1 MSIRVPYARKP
12 YAVLCHPFVRMKI
25 DLHSSVLDH
34 IQADVVRLRPE
45 QTVADALDAL
55 RERGPGHEIVY
66 IYVVDDE
73 GRLSGVVPT
82 RALLASRP
90 ERPLGEIAQS
100 DVVAIPDWATVLVA
114 AEYFVSQRFLA
125 FPVVNA
131 SGELVG
137 QVDVKVFT
145 DEVVGH
151 AKRSFDDIFQIIGIH
166 ATEGRT
172 VWLGFRDRFPWLLT
186 NVTGGLLCAIL
197 VSRYEHMLDAA
208 VVLAVFLPMVL
219 ALAESVSM
227 QSATLTLHGLHS
239 AGVTWG
245 LLGPAMQ
252 RECGVAS
259 LLGLGCGGIVGLISW
274 VWKGSGPVA
283 VAVGGAIGLSMV
295 TAALLGL
302 LLPTLLHA
310 AKLDPKIAAGPI
322 VLAVAD
328 VCALLIYFNLSAYF
342 I

>member
-1 MSIRVPYARKP
+1 
-12 YAVLCHPFVRMKI
+12 MKI
-25 DLHSSVLDH
+25 DLHDSVLDH
-34 IQADVVRLRPE
+34 IQADVVRLRPD
-45 QTVADALDAL
+45 QTVSHALDAL
-55 RERGPGHEIVY
+55 RDRGSDQDIVY

-73 GRLSGVVPT
+73 GRLIGVVPT

-90 ERPLGEIAQS
+90 ERALGEIMQG

-125 FPVVNA
+125 FPVVSA

-151 AKRSFDDIFQIIGIH
+151 AKRSFDDIFQIIGVH
-166 ATEGRT
+166 ATQGRT

-186 NVTGGLLCAIL
+186 NVTGGLLCAVL
-197 VSRYEHMLDAA
+197 VSQYEHLLDAA
-208 VVLAVFLPMVL
+208 VLLAVFLPMVL

-239 AGVTWG
+239 GGVTWR
-245 LLGPAMQ
+245 LLGPGMR
-252 RECGVAS
+252 REFSVAA
-259 LLGLGCGGIVGLISW
+259 LLGLGCGSIVGAISW
-274 VWKGSGPVA
+274 LWKGNGDLAFALGS
-283 VAVGGAIGLSMV
+283 AIACSMA

-328 VCALLIYFNLSAYF
+328 VCALLIYFNLAAF
-342 I
+342 FV

>member
-1 MSIRVPYARKP
+1 
-12 YAVLCHPFVRMKI
+12 MKI
-25 DLHSSVLDH
+25 DLHDSVLSH
-34 IQADVVRLRPE
+34 IQADVLRLQPD
-45 QTVADALDAL
+45 QTVNDALEAL
-55 RERGPGHEIVY
+55 RHRGQDQDIVY
-66 IYVVDDE
+66 IYVVDAD
-73 GRLSGVVPT
+73 GRLVGVVPT
-82 RALLASRP
+82 RALLASGP
-90 ERPLGEIAQS
+90 DLPLSQIMQG

-125 FPVVNA
+125 FPVVSA
-131 SGELVG
+131 DGVLVG

-166 ATEGRT
+166 ATQGRT

-186 NVTGGLLCAIL
+186 NVTGGLLCAVL
-197 VSRYEHMLDAA
+197 VSQYEHLLDAA

-239 AGVTWG
+239 GGVTWR
-245 LLGPAMQ
+245 LLGPAMR
-252 RECGVAS
+252 REFGVAA
-259 LLGLGCGGIVGLISW
+259 LLGVGCGTLVGGISW
-274 VWKGSGPVA
+274 AWKGNGNLA
-283 VAVGGAIGLSMV
+283 FALGGAIACSMV

-328 VCALLIYFNLSAYF
+328 VCALLIYFNLAALF
-342 I
+342 V

>member
-1 MSIRVPYARKP
+1 
-12 YAVLCHPFVRMKI
+12 MKI
-25 DLHSSVLDH
+25 DLHESVLAH
-34 IQADVVRLRPE
+34 IQTDVVRLRPE

-55 RERGPGHEIVY
+55 RGFGPSHEIVY
-66 IYVVDDE
+66 IYVVDEE
-73 GRLSGVVPT
+73 GRLTGVVPT
-82 RALLASRP
+82 RALLASQLD
-90 ERPLGEIAQS
+90 RPLSEIMQG

-125 FPVVNA
+125 FPVVSA

-151 AKRSFDDIFQIIGIH
+151 AKRSFDDIFQIIGVH
-166 ATEGRT
+166 ATQGRT
-172 VWLGFRDRFPWLLT
+172 TWLSFRDRFPWLLT
-186 NVTGGLLCAIL
+186 NVTGGLLCAVL
-197 VSRYEHMLDAA
+197 VSQYEHLLDTA

-239 AGVTWG
+239 GGVTWR
-245 LLGPAMQ
+245 LLGPGMR
-252 RECGVAS
+252 REFGVAS
-259 LLGLGCGGIVGLISW
+259 LLGLGCGSIVGGISW
-274 VWKGSGPVA
+274 AWKGNGDLA
-283 VAVGGAIGLSMV
+283 FALGAAIACSMA
-295 TAALLGL
+295 TAAILGL

-328 VCALLIYFNLSAYF
+328 VCALLIYFNLAAF
-342 I
+342 FV

>member
-1 MSIRVPYARKP
+1 MN
-12 YAVLCHPFVRMKI
+12 I
-25 DLHSSVLDH
+25 DLHDSVLKH
-34 IQADVVRLRPE
+34 IQADVVRLRPD
-45 QTVADALDAL
+45 QTVADALEAL
-55 RERGPGHEIVY
+55 RGHRADHEIVY

-73 GRLSGVVPT
+73 DRLIGVVPT
-82 RALLASRP
+82 RSLLASRP
-90 ERPLGEIAQS
+90 ERPLREIMQG

-114 AEYFVSQRFLA
+114 AEYFVTQRFPA
-125 FPVVNA
+125 FPVV
-131 SGELVG
+131 SSDGQLVG

-151 AKRSFDDIFQIIGIH
+151 AKRSFDDIFQIIGVH
-166 ATEGRT
+166 ATQGRT
-172 VWLGFRDRFPWLLT
+172 VLLGFRDRFPWLLT
-186 NVTGGLLCAIL
+186 NITGGLLCAVL

-239 AGVTWG
+239 SGMTWA
-245 LLGPAMQ
+245 LLGPAMR
-252 RECGVAS
+252 REFSVAALLGAGCGV
-259 LLGLGCGGIVGLISW
+259 IVGLISW
-274 VWKGSGPVA
+274 AWKGNEDLA
-283 VAVGGAIGLSMV
+283 LALGGAIALSMV

-328 VCALLIYFNLSAYF
+328 VCALLIYFNLAAF
-342 I
+342 FV

>member
-1 MSIRVPYARKP
+1 MN
-12 YAVLCHPFVRMKI
+12 I
-25 DLHSSVLDH
+25 DLHESVLQH
-34 IQADVVRLRPE
+34 IQADVVRLRPN
-45 QTVADALDAL
+45 QSVADALESL
-55 RERGPGHEIVY
+55 RNHGPDHDIVY

-73 GRLSGVVPT
+73 DRLIGVVPP

-90 ERPLGEIAQS
+90 ERPLGEIMQG

-114 AEYFVSQRFLA
+114 AEYFVTQRFLA
-125 FPVVNA
+125 FPVVSA
-131 SGELVG
+131 GGQLVG
-137 QVDVKVFT
+137 QVDVRVFT

-151 AKRSFDDIFQIIGIH
+151 AKRSFDDIFQIIGVH
-166 ATEGRT
+166 ATQGRT
-172 VWLGFRDRFPWLLT
+172 VLLGFRDRFPWLLT
-186 NVTGGLLCAIL
+186 NITGGLLCAVL
-197 VSRYEHMLDAA
+197 VSQYEHMLDAA

-239 AGVTWG
+239 GGVTWR
-245 LLGPAMQ
+245 LLGPAMR
-252 RECGVAS
+252 REFSVAA
-259 LLGLGCGGIVGLISW
+259 LLGLGCGSIVGLISLA
-274 VWKGSGPVA
+274 WKGDDRLAMALGS
-283 VAVGGAIGLSMV
+283 AIALSMV

-328 VCALLIYFNLSAYF
+328 VCALLIYFNLAAIF
-342 I
+342 V

>member
-1 MSIRVPYARKP
+1 
-12 YAVLCHPFVRMKI
+12 MKI
-25 DLHSSVLDH
+25 DLHDSVLDH
-34 IQADVVRLRPE
+34 IQADVVRLRSE
-45 QTVADALDAL
+45 QTVADALDAV
-55 RERGPGHEIVY
+55 RDYGPSHDIVY
-66 IYVVDDE
+66 VYVVDDD
-73 GRLSGVVPT
+73 GRLTGVVPT

-90 ERPLGEIAQS
+90 ERPLKEIMHG

-114 AEYFVSQRFLA
+114 AEYFVSQKFLA
-125 FPVVNA
+125 FPVVSS
-131 SGELVG
+131 SGALVG

-151 AKRSFDDIFQIIGIH
+151 AKRSFDDIFQIIGVH
-166 ATEGRT
+166 ATQGRT

-186 NVTGGLLCAIL
+186 NITGGLLCAVL
-197 VSRYEHMLDAA
+197 VSHYEHMLSVA

-239 AGVTWG
+239 GGVTWK
-245 LLGPAMQ
+245 LLGPGMRREFSVAAML
-252 RECGVAS
+252 GV
-259 LLGLGCGGIVGLISW
+259 GCGTLVALISW
-274 VWKGSGPVA
+274 AWKGSGA
-283 VAVGGAIGLSMV
+283 LAIAVGGAIAMSMV

-322 VLAVAD
+322 VLATAD
-328 VCALLIYFNLSAYF
+328 VCALLIYFNFAGMF
-342 I
+342 V

>member
-1 MSIRVPYARKP
+1 
-12 YAVLCHPFVRMKI
+12 MKI
-25 DLHSSVLDH
+25 DLHDSVLDH
-34 IQADVVRLRPE
+34 IQADVVRLLAD

-55 RERGPGHEIVY
+55 RDRGPDHDIVY
-66 IYVVDDE
+66 IYVVDDD
-73 GRLSGVVPT
+73 GRLTGVVPT

-90 ERPLGEIAQS
+90 ERSLRDIMVG

-114 AEYFVSQRFLA
+114 AEYFVTQRFLA
-125 FPVVNA
+125 FPVVS
-131 SGELVG
+131 SGGQLVG

-151 AKRSFDDIFQIIGIH
+151 AKRSFDDIFQIIGVH
-166 ATEGRT
+166 ATQGRT

-186 NVTGGLLCAIL
+186 NVTGGLLCAVL
-197 VSRYEHMLDAA
+197 VSQYEHMLDAA

-239 AGVTWG
+239 AGVTWA
-245 LLGPAMQ
+245 LLGPAMR
-252 RECGVAS
+252 REFGVAS
-259 LLGLGCGGIVGLISW
+259 LLGLGCGSIVGLISW
-274 VWKGSGPVA
+274 VWKGSGHLA
-283 VAVGGAIGLSMV
+283 LAVGSAIALSMV

-328 VCALLIYFNLSAYF
+328 VCALLIYFNLAAF
-342 I
+342 FV

>member
-1 MSIRVPYARKP
+1 
-12 YAVLCHPFVRMKI
+12 MKI
-25 DLHSSVLDH
+25 DLHESVLQH

-45 QTVADALDAL
+45 ESVADALESL
-55 RERGPGHEIVY
+55 RNHGPDHDIVY

-73 GRLSGVVPT
+73 DRLIGVVPT

-90 ERPLGEIAQS
+90 ERRLGEIMQG

-114 AEYFVSQRFLA
+114 AEYFVTQRFLA
-125 FPVVNA
+125 FPVVS
-131 SGELVG
+131 SGGQLVG
-137 QVDVKVFT
+137 QVDVRVFT

-151 AKRSFDDIFQIIGIH
+151 AKRSFDDIFQIIGVH
-166 ATEGRT
+166 ATQGRT
-172 VWLGFRDRFPWLLT
+172 VLLGFRDRFPWLLT
-186 NVTGGLLCAIL
+186 NITGGLLCAVL

-208 VVLAVFLPMVL
+208 VVLAIFLPMVL

-239 AGVTWG
+239 SGMTWA
-245 LLGPAMQ
+245 LLGPAMR
-252 RECGVAS
+252 REFSVAA
-259 LLGLGCGGIVGLISW
+259 LLGVGCGLIVGLISW
-274 VWKGSGPVA
+274 AWKGNDQLA
-283 VAVGGAIGLSMV
+283 LALGGAIALSMV

-302 LLPTLLHA
+302 LLPTLLHS

-328 VCALLIYFNLSAYF
+328 VCALLIYFNLAAF
-342 I
+342 FV

>member
-1 MSIRVPYARKP
+1 MS
-12 YAVLCHPFVRMKI
+12 I
-25 DLHSSVLDH
+25 DLHDSVLQH
-34 IQADVVRLRPE
+34 IQADVVRLRPD
-45 QTVADALDAL
+45 QSVADALESL
-55 RERGPGHEIVY
+55 RNHGPDHEIVY

-73 GRLSGVVPT
+73 DRLIGVVPT

-90 ERPLGEIAQS
+90 ERPLRDIMQG

-114 AEYFVSQRFLA
+114 AEYFVTQRFLA
-125 FPVVNA
+125 FPVVS
-131 SGELVG
+131 SGGQLVG

-151 AKRSFDDIFQIIGIH
+151 AKRSFDDIFQIIGVH
-166 ATEGRT
+166 ATQGRT
-172 VWLGFRDRFPWLLT
+172 VLLGFRDRFPWLLT
-186 NVTGGLLCAIL
+186 NITGGLLCAVL
-197 VSRYEHMLDAA
+197 VSWYEHMLDAA

-239 AGVTWG
+239 SGVTWG
-245 LLGPAMQ
+245 LLGPAMR
-252 RECGVAS
+252 REFSVAAV
-259 LLGLGCGGIVGLISW
+259 LGLGCGTIVGLISW
-274 VWKGSGPVA
+274 AWKGNDQLA
-283 VAVGGAIGLSMV
+283 LALGGAIAMSMV

-328 VCALLIYFNLSAYF
+328 VCALLIYFNLAAF
-342 I
+342 FV

>member
-1 MSIRVPYARKP
+1 
-12 YAVLCHPFVRMKI
+12 MKI
-25 DLHSSVLDH
+25 DLHDSVLDH
-34 IQADVVRLRPE
+34 IQPDVARLRAD
-45 QTVADALDAL
+45 QTVADALESL
-55 RERGPGHEIVY
+55 REYGPSHDIVY
-66 IYVVDDE
+66 IYVVDEE
-73 GRLSGVVPT
+73 GRLTGVVPT
-82 RALLASRP
+82 RALLTSRP
-90 ERPLGEIAQS
+90 ERPLSEIMQT

-114 AEYFVSQRFLA
+114 AEYFVSQKFLA
-125 FPVVNA
+125 FPVVNS
-131 SGELVG
+131 SGVLVG

-151 AKRSFDDIFQIIGIH
+151 AQRSFDDIFQIIGVH
-166 ATEGRT
+166 ATQGRT

-186 NVTGGLLCAIL
+186 NITGGLLCAIL
-197 VSRYEHMLDAA
+197 VSRYEHMFSVA

-239 AGVTWG
+239 GGVTWK
-245 LLGPAMQ
+245 LLGPGMR
-252 RECGVAS
+252 REFSVAA
-259 LLGLGCGGIVGLISW
+259 LLGIGCGSIVALIAW
-274 VWKGSGPVA
+274 AWKGSGPLA
-283 VAVGGAIGLSMV
+283 VALGGAIAMAMV

-328 VCALLIYFNLSAYF
+328 VCALLIYFNFAGLF
-342 I
+342 V